1 VLATT
6 HEATTTIARIVNSI
20 LALIA
25 QAAPRAS
32 ERIVLYRFLDP
43 IEERLPELSQRK
55 LRKNGAD
62 VD

>member
-1 VLATT
+1 
-6 HEATTTIARIVNSI
+6 VNSI